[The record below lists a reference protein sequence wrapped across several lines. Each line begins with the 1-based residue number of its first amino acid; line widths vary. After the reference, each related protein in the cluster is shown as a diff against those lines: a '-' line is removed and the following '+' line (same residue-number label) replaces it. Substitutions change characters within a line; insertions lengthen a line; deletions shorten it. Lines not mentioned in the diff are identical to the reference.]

1 MPELRDRIHRIIAA
15 LTRPD
20 TLTAF
25 IGKLIRRGGPR
36 GSDHAGAARTPLVR
50 IEPRSL
56 PPRRS
61 YLPGQS
67 ASKN

>member
-15 LTRPD
+15 LTRM
-20 TLTAF
+20 TTFIRKLT
-25 IGKLIRRGGPR
+25 RRSGPR
-36 GSDHAGAARTPLVR
+36 GSDYGGAARTPLVR

-56 PPRRS
+56 PQRRT

-67 ASKN
+67 ASKD